1 MKKVILSALFLGAF
15 TTANAVSV
23 DYQYFSDKCHEQ
35 ACEAVGD
42 AEAVFGD
49 ELSAAEYDVLYDIE
63 FQNCKG

>member
-1 MKKVILSALFLGAF
+1 M
-15 TTANAVSV
+15 SV
-23 DYQYFSDKCHEQ
+23 DYQYFSDKCHAE

-49 ELSAAEYDVLYDIE
+49 ELSAAEYEVLYNIE